1 MEKKREKWE
10 TVPSHSIYKF
20 QRTVQNVLAGKAHRP
35 ITVGLR
41 HVAGKGRDV
50 ALIQNNGYF
59 LVIPKDT
66 PKLEMTTT
74 AGTHIRPHHGCSP

>member
-1 MEKKREKWE
+1 MEKEREKWE

-20 QRTVQNVLAGKAHRP
+20 QRTVQIVPAGKAHGP

-41 HVAGKGRDV
+41 HVAGKGKD
-50 ALIQNNGYF
+50 ATSIQNNGYF

-66 PKLEMTTT
+66 PKPEMTTT
-74 AGTHIRPHHGCSP
+74 ARTHIRPHHEC